1 MEKVR
6 LSSKGQVILPKSV
19 RSARGWQPGMEFVV
33 EEVAEGVL
41 LKPLK
46 PFESTRLEDIIGCAG
61 YKGPAKTLEE
71 MEQAIE
77 QGVKERHARSGY

>member
-1 MEKVR
+1 MEKVK

-19 RSARGWQPGMEFVV
+19 RNAHGWQPGMEFIL

-41 LKPLK
+41 LKPFK
-46 PFESTRLEDIIGCAG
+46 PFEPTRLEDVIGCAG

-77 QGVKERHARSGY
+77 RGVKERHARGRY